1 MASPWQRFLRPDYL
15 LDPAP
20 PLGSAW
26 PLFVLLA
33 GLFASGLIWSWRKRS
48 AGRVA
53 QWEAVLCTA
62 GLLLALARLTAV
74 PALSARL
81 WPLLALGLAI
91 VVALGHR
98 LTRRPWNARAARIV
112 RVLALQP
119 LAEDRAHAGAWLA
132 ACLPLTYPALVAAL
146 RVALPSGLEAQV
158 RANLLPDPWILPFD
172 LPAAILTGASY
183 TLLCLAVL
191 SLAAAPAR
199 LRARRLTTLAL
210 FGALLWASLLY
221 LGHRTAGVSGSDP
234 YAYAQMAVDI
244 ARQGSPLHRFPL
256 FPILRET
263 GVPWYPIVHVGYAP
277 PLDAAGAAATVWPP
291 GWPLLL
297 AAPYGLLG
305 EPGLYLTAPLLGLL
319 AIALSAGFTHMVGR
333 SQPTNLSYTGLA
345 GALSACL
352 LATSFEQIDRLL
364 VPMADV
370 SAQIATLLA
379 LVCGLTAWRL
389 RRTFGASAARLS
401 SPKSQSNAQ
410 SSRCAANRALAW
422 GLVGGACFGL
432 AYLIR
437 HTQLLLALPIMGIIW
452 LTPHATLQRKLQ
464 LAAGFAVGA
473 LPWGLADLWYHGR
486 LSGNLWQPESP
497 ESFLFSLANVGH
509 SAAVVLADAL
519 RRNEW
524 GLLWPLLLLGAW
536 SLARRA
542 PRISAVL
549 ALTVLG
555 QLLIHLPYGALRLR
569 DLLTIFPLLALW
581 TAWGI
586 VAVIGFV
593 RQWAGRS
600 LAGQLVAVAAMAA
613 LIFVLAA
620 RTYPVLISPWRPLH
634 ASFGYV
640 TAAQRAAFAQIAAL
654 TEPSAVIGATLNSG
668 ALDLLSDRRS
678 LHPADWTAEEWAV
691 VIEAL
696 QAQGRTVYLLDDNQT
711 LAPVLAATNRKF
723 GLTPVA
729 VLDVPVY
736 GDPAGV
742 SRTLLRVNSGRKP

>member
-91 VVALGHR
+91 VVALGYR
-98 LTRRPWNARAARIV
+98 LTRRPWNAPAARIV

-172 LPAAILTGASY
+172 LPAAILAGASY

-199 LRARRLTTLAL
+199 LRARRLTTLVL
-210 FGALLWASLLY
+210 VGALLWASLLY

-297 AAPYGLLG
+297 AAPYRLLG
-305 EPGLYLTAPLLGLL
+305 EPGLYLAAPLLGLL
-319 AIALSAGFTHMVGR
+319 AIALSAGFAHMVGR
-333 SQPTNLSYTGLA
+333 SQPMDWARPALA

-379 LVCGLTAWRL
+379 LTCGLTAWR
-389 RRTFGASAARLS
+389 
-401 SPKSQSNAQ
+401 
-410 SSRCAANRALAW
+410 CAPNRVLAW

-437 HTQLLLALPIMGIIW
+437 HTQLLLALPIVGIIW
-452 LTPHATLQRKLQ
+452 LAPHAPSPRKLQ
-464 LAAGFAVGA
+464 LAVGSAVGA
-473 LPWGLADLWYHGR
+473 LPWGLADLWYHDR

-497 ESFLFSLANVGH
+497 ESFLFSLTNVGH

-542 PRISAVL
+542 PRASAVL

-569 DLLTIFPLLALW
+569 DLLTLFPLLALW

-586 VAVIGFV
+586 VAVIGFA
-593 RQWAGRS
+593 RQWARRS
-600 LAGQLVAVAAMAA
+600 LAGQLIAVAALAA

-620 RTYPVLISPWRPLH
+620 RTYPVLTSPWRPPH

-640 TAAQRAAFAQIAAL
+640 TAAQRAAFAQVAAL
-654 TEPSAVIGATLNSG
+654 TEPNAVIGATLNSG

-678 LHPADWTAEEWAV
+678 LHPADWTAGEWAT
-691 VIEAL
+691 VIKAL
-696 QAQGRTVYLLDDNQT
+696 QAQGRPVYLLDDGQA
-711 LAPVLAATNRKF
+711 LAPVLAATNREF

-742 SRTLLRVNSGRKP
+742 SRTLSRVNNSQPP

>member
-33 GLFASGLIWSWRKRS
+33 GLFAGGLFWSWRKRS

-62 GLLLALARLTAV
+62 GLLLALARLTAL

-81 WPLLALGLAI
+81 WPLLALSLAI
-91 VVALGHR
+91 VVALGYR

-112 RVLALQP
+112 RALALQP
-119 LAEDRAHAGAWLA
+119 LASDRAHAAAWLA

-172 LPAAILTGASY
+172 LPAAILTGGSY

-199 LRARRLTTLAL
+199 PRARRLTTLVL
-210 FGALLWASLLY
+210 VGTLLWASLLY

-263 GVPWYPIVHVGYAP
+263 GVPWYPIVHVGYAL
-277 PLDAAGAAATVWPP
+277 PLDAAGTAATVWPP

-297 AAPYGLLG
+297 AASYRLLG

-319 AIALSAGFTHMVGR
+319 AIALSAGFARLVCRM
-333 SQPTNLSYTGLA
+333 QPASLAQIALTGS
-345 GALSACL
+345 LSACL

-370 SAQIATLLA
+370 SAQITTLLA
-379 LVCGLTAWRL
+379 LVCGLKAWRL
-389 RRTFGASAARLS
+389 RR
-401 SPKSQSNAQ
+401 AQ
-410 SSRCAANRALAW
+410 SSRCAANRVRAW
-422 GLVGGACFGL
+422 GLVGGAFFGL

-437 HTQLLLALPIMGIIW
+437 HTQLLLALPIIGIIW
-452 LTPHATLQRKLQ
+452 LAPHAPLQRKLQ
-464 LAAGFAVGA
+464 LAVGFAVGA

-486 LSGNLWQPESP
+486 LSGNVWQPESP
-497 ESFLFSLANVGH
+497 ESFLFSLTNVGH
-509 SAAVVLADAL
+509 SAASVLADAL

-542 PRISAVL
+542 PRASAVL

-569 DLLTIFPLLALW
+569 DLLTLFPLLVLW
-581 TAWGI
+581 TAWGG

-593 RQWAGRS
+593 HRWARRS
-600 LAGQLVAVAAMAA
+600 LAGQLVAVAVMAA
-613 LIFVLAA
+613 MIFVLAA
-620 RTYPVLISPWRPLH
+620 RTYPVLASPWRPPQ

-640 TAAQRAAFAQIAAL
+640 TTAQRAAFAQVAAL
-654 TEPSAVIGATLNSG
+654 TEPNAVIGATLNSG

-678 LHPADWTAEEWAV
+678 LHPADWTAGEWAT
-691 VIEAL
+691 VIKAL
-696 QAQGRTVYLLDDNQT
+696 QAQGRPVYLLDDGQA
-711 LAPVLAATNRKF
+711 LAPVLAATNREF

-742 SRTLLRVNSGRKP
+742 SRTLSRVNSSQPP

>member
-33 GLFASGLIWSWRKRS
+33 ALFAGGLLWSWRQRA
-48 AGRVA
+48 AGLVA

-62 GLLLALARLTAV
+62 GLLLTLARLTGV

-91 VVALGHR
+91 VTALGYW
-98 LTRRPWNARAARIV
+98 LTRWPWNAHAARIV
-112 RVLALQP
+112 RVLALRP
-119 LAEDRAHAGAWLA
+119 LANDRAHAAAWLA
-132 ACLPLTYPALVAAL
+132 ACLPLAYPALVAAL

-172 LPAAILTGASY
+172 LPAAIVAGVSY

-199 LRARRLTTLAL
+199 LRVRSLTAPIMVA
-210 FGALLWASLLY
+210 ALLWASLLY

-244 ARQGSPLHRFPL
+244 ARQGSPLHRFAL
-256 FPILRET
+256 FPVLRET
-263 GVPWYPIVHVGYAP
+263 GVPWYPIVHVGYAL
-277 PLDAAGAAATVWPP
+277 PLDAAGTAATVWPP

-297 AAPYGLLG
+297 AASYRLLG

-319 AIALSAGFTHMVGR
+319 AMALSAGFADLVGR
-333 SQPTNLSYTGLA
+333 APSSGLPGVSLV
-345 GALSACL
+345 GALTASL

-370 SAQIATLLA
+370 SAQVFTLLTLA
-379 LVCGLTAWRL
+379 CGLKAWRAKADTVM
-389 RRTFGASAARLS
+389 R
-401 SPKSQSNAQ
+401 
-410 SSRCAANRALAW
+410 W
-422 GLVGGACFGL
+422 GLAGGFCLGA

-437 HTQLLLALPIMGIIW
+437 HTQLLLILPVTGLVW
-452 LTPHATLQRKLQ
+452 LAPAATGRARLHL
-464 LAAGFAVGA
+464 LSGFALGA
-473 LPWGLADLWYHGR
+473 LPWGLADLWYHWR
-486 LSGNLWQPESP
+486 LSGDLWQPESP
-497 ESFLFSLANVGH
+497 ESFLFSLTHIGH
-509 SAAVVLADAL
+509 SAATVLADAL

-524 GLLWPLLLLGAW
+524 GLLWPLLLIGAW

-542 PRISAVL
+542 PRVSAIM

-569 DLLTIFPLLALW
+569 DLLTLFPLLVLW
-581 TAWGI
+581 TAWG
-586 VAVIGFV
+586 VVTVVGRV
-593 RQWAGRS
+593 QRWAGRS
-600 LAGQLVAVAAMAA
+600 LAGQLVAVALMAA
-613 LIFVLAA
+613 VIFVLAA
-620 RTYPVLISPWRPLH
+620 RTYPVLASPWRPPH

-640 TAAQRAAFAQIAAL
+640 TAAQRAAFAQVAAL
-654 TEPSAVIGATLNSG
+654 TEPRAVIGATLNSG

-678 LHPADWTAEEWAV
+678 LHPADWTAGEWAA
-691 VIEAL
+691 VINAL
-696 QAQGRTVYLLDDNQT
+696 HTQGRPVYLLDDSQA
-711 LAPVLAATNRKF
+711 LAPVLTATNREF

-742 SRTLLRVNSGRKP
+742 SRTLLRVNNRRKP

>member
-26 PLFVLLA
+26 PLFLLLA
-33 GLFASGLIWSWRKRS
+33 GLFASGLFWGWRTRS

-53 QWEAVLCTA
+53 QWEAVLCAA
-62 GLLLALARLTAV
+62 GLLLTLARLTDV

-91 VVALGHR
+91 VVALGYR
-98 LTRRPWNARAARIV
+98 LTRRPWNGAAGRIV

-119 LAEDRAHAGAWLA
+119 LAEDRGHAGAWLA
-132 ACLPLTYPALVAAL
+132 ACLPLTYPAFVAAL
-146 RVALPSGLEAQV
+146 RVALPSGFEAQV

-172 LPAAILTGASY
+172 LPAAILTGVSY

-191 SLAAAPAR
+191 NLAAASVR
-199 LRARRLTTLAL
+199 VRARRLTAL
-210 FGALLWASLLY
+210 VLVGALLWASLLY

-244 ARQGSPLHRFPL
+244 ARHGSPLHRFPL

-263 GVPWYPIVHVGYAP
+263 DVPWYPIVHVGYALP
-277 PLDAAGAAATVWPP
+277 TAASLWREGSIEPLDAADMAATVWPP

-297 AAPYGLLG
+297 AAPYRLLG

-319 AIALSAGFTHMVGR
+319 AIALSAGFAHLVCRM
-333 SQPTNLSYTGLA
+333 QPTNLSWAGLA
-345 GALSACL
+345 GALGACL

-370 SAQIATLLA
+370 SAQITTLLA
-379 LVCGLTAWRL
+379 LICGLIAWRL
-389 RRTFGASAARLS
+389 RRS
-401 SPKSQSNAQ
+401 Q
-410 SSRCAANRALAW
+410 SSRCASNRVLVW
-422 GLVGGACFGL
+422 GLAGGAFFGL

-437 HTQLLLALPIMGIIW
+437 HTQLLLALPIIGLIW
-452 LTPHATLQRKLQ
+452 LAPHAHLRLKLR
-464 LAAGFAVGA
+464 LAVGFAVGA
-473 LPWGLADLWYHGR
+473 LPWGMADLWYHGR

-497 ESFLFSLANVGH
+497 ESFLFSLTHVGH
-509 SAAVVLADAL
+509 SAAVVLTDAL

-536 SLARRA
+536 SLTRRA
-542 PRISAVL
+542 PRVSAVL

-569 DLLTIFPLLALW
+569 DLLALFPLLVLW

-593 RQWAGRS
+593 HQWARRS

-620 RTYPVLISPWRPLH
+620 RTYPVLISPWRPPH

-640 TAAQRAAFAQIAAL
+640 TAAQRAAFAQVAAL
-654 TEPSAVIGATLNSG
+654 TEPNAVIGATLNSG

-678 LHPADWTAEEWAV
+678 LHPADWTAEEWST

-696 QAQGRTVYLLDDNQT
+696 QAQGRPVYLLDDGQA
-711 LAPVLAATNRKF
+711 LPPVLEATNHEF

-736 GDPAGV
+736 GDPTGV
-742 SRTLLRVNSGRKP
+742 SRTLSRVNDRRQP

>member
-33 GLFASGLIWSWRKRS
+33 ALFAGGLLWSWRQRS
-48 AGRVA
+48 RGRIA
-53 QWEAVLCTA
+53 AWEAVLCAA
-62 GLLLALARLTAV
+62 GLLLTLARLLGIA
-74 PALSARL
+74 ALSARL

-91 VVALGHR
+91 VVALGYR
-98 LTRRPWNARAARIV
+98 LTRRPWSARPSCV
-112 RVLALQP
+112 LRVLALQP
-119 LAEDRAHAGAWLA
+119 TANDRARRVAWLA
-132 ACLPLTYPALVAAL
+132 ACLPLTYPAFVAAL
-146 RVALPSGLEAQV
+146 RLALPSGLEAQV

-172 LPAAILTGASY
+172 LPAAILAGVSY
-183 TLLCLAVL
+183 TLVCLAVL
-191 SLAAAPAR
+191 SLAAAPAHM
-199 LRARRLTTLAL
+199 RARSLTVTIMLA
-210 FGALLWASLLY
+210 ALLWASLLY
-221 LGHRTAGVSGSDP
+221 LGQRTAGVSGSDP
-234 YAYAQMAVDI
+234 YAYAQMAVDV

-256 FPILRET
+256 FPVLRET
-263 GVPWYPIVHVGYAP
+263 GVPWYPIVHVGYAL
-277 PLDAAGAAATVWPP
+277 PLDAAGTAATVWPP

-297 AAPYGLLG
+297 AVPYRLLG
-305 EPGLYLTAPLLGLL
+305 EPSLYLTAPLLGLL
-319 AIALSAGFTHMVGR
+319 AIALSAGFADLVGR
-333 SQPTNLSYTGLA
+333 AQPSGLPGA
-345 GALSACL
+345 ALVGALTASL

-370 SAQIATLLA
+370 SAQITTLLA
-379 LVCGLTAWRL
+379 LICGLTAWRHRRGL
-389 RRTFGASAARLS
+389 RQAQASCGE
-401 SPKSQSNAQ
+401 PVEPQ
-410 SSRCAANRALAW
+410 SSRCAANRVLVW
-422 GLVGGACFGL
+422 GLVGGAFFGL

-437 HTQLLLALPIMGIIW
+437 HTQLFLALPIMGIIW
-452 LTPHATLQRKLQ
+452 LAPNTAFQRKLR
-464 LAAGFAVGA
+464 LAVGFAIGA
-473 LPWGLADLWYHGR
+473 LPWGIADLWYHGR

-497 ESFLFSLANVGH
+497 ESFLFSLTHVVH
-509 SAAVVLADAL
+509 SAATVLTDAL

-542 PRISAVL
+542 PRVSAVL

-569 DLLTIFPLLALW
+569 DLLTLFPLLLLW

-586 VAVIGFV
+586 VAVLTAV
-593 RQWAGRS
+593 RGWASRS
-600 LAGQLVAVAAMAA
+600 TAGQIVASVTLAV
-613 LIFVLAA
+613 LIFAPAA
-620 RTYPVLISPWRPLH
+620 RTYPVLAQPWRPPR

-640 TAAQRAAFAQIAAL
+640 TTAQRAAFAQVAAL
-654 TEPSAVIGATLNSG
+654 TEPDAVIGATLNSG

-696 QAQGRTVYLLDDNQT
+696 QAQGRPVYLLDDNQT